1 MFKVHEK
8 YNDRETWID
17 ENWIWSIYQHD
28 VTQETMIESKHG
40 DVLYVAES
48 VEEILDKIPDDK
60 SSMTLYGLDGT
71 VFRCEV

>member
-17 ENWIWSIYQHD
+17 ENWIWSICQYDGSQD
-28 VTQETMIESKHG
+28 TVITSKHG

-71 VFRCEV
+71 VFRGEV